1 MKVIDR
7 VNGLEAMGRL
17 TGVMDE
23 RGKYIYISLEEMQAV
38 AQYITN
44 KGRVAI
50 SELAAKSDTFIDMEV
65 KAAEAM
71 EAAAGARPAIDFDSL
86 VSDTSEPVASS

>member
-1 MKVIDR
+1 
-7 VNGLEAMGRL
+7 MGRL

-38 AQYITN
+38 ASYIKT

-50 SELAAKSDTFIDMEV
+50 SELAAKSDTFIDMEA
-65 KAAEAM
+65 KAAEA
-71 EAAAGARPAIDFDSL
+71 ALRPAIDFDSL
-86 VSDTSEPVASS
+86 VAAPLVDAGSA